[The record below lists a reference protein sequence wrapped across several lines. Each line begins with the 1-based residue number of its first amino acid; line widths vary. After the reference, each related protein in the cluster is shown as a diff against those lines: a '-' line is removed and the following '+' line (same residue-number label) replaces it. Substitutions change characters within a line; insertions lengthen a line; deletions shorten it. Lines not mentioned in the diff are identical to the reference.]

1 MVSSLKNSNYSKNL
15 NKSQAVEFEF
25 IGMNEG
31 FTGWNNL
38 VWQDGEN
45 IYYLCEQGVM
55 EWNNQNGSNLI
66 LNANGIGGIVIDD
79 SWLYYYKSEEKR
91 VNRIKLNE
99 DYSPE
104 LVFDAEMIDSP
115 EILEQ
120 ICGFTLYN
128 GQLYIKD
135 TTISCFLY
143 DMETGQLKR
152 LNDDVSSGV
161 FFDNKFYYIEH
172 SQRSFTIYA
181 TDLVSLRTEL
191 LRGDGITYSFEEP
204 KRGLLYDKLTVV
216 NGKLF
221 YSTRVEPAVYL
232 YEKDGEDL
240 LIEDFDSDD
249 AVILQITTDG
259 KYLFYTH
266 ENTNILHRYDP
277 TECKLVLIELP
288 DDFKGNKGYMIVNNI
303 LYYKLKNDSYKT
315 FMVNTEF

>member
-1 MVSSLKNSNYSKNL
+1 MESSLVNSNYSNDL
-15 NKSQAVEFEF
+15 NKSQAVELGF

-31 FTGWNNL
+31 FTGWDNL
-38 VWQDGEN
+38 VWQNGEN
-45 IYYLCEQGVM
+45 IYYLCRQGIM

-66 LNANGIGGIVIDD
+66 LNANGVGGIVIDG
-79 SWLYYYKSEEKR
+79 SWLYYYKLEEKR
-91 VNRIKLNE
+91 INRIKLNG
-99 DYSPE
+99 DYSSE
-104 LVFDAEMIDSP
+104 LVFDAEMIDFP
-115 EILEQ
+115 AKLEQ

-143 DMETGQLKR
+143 DMEKGQLNCF
-152 LNDDVSSGV
+152 NDDMSSGV

-172 SQRSFTIYA
+172 SQRTFTIYA
-181 TDLVSLRTEL
+181 TDLISLHTEL
-191 LRGDGITYSFEEP
+191 LRGDGIAYNFEDP
-204 KRGLLYDKLTVV
+204 KKELLYDKLTVV

-249 AVILQITTDG
+249 ALILQITTDG

-266 ENTNILHRYDP
+266 KNTNILHRYDP
-277 TECKLVLIELP
+277 VECKLVLIELP

-303 LYYKLKNDSYKT
+303 LYYKLNNDDYKT
-315 FMVNTEF
+315 FLIE